1 MNRGNKVFAA
11 PKVIPK
17 IIPGAPLKV
26 NDYFLYALFAR
37 LALNNNDTTEFET
50 KYDPSTNTIEL
61 IIPDESKQF
70 FDQITG
76 MQRGPNFKLFI
87 DWLIGSKTL
96 KMDLVQDPNFV
107 PSSTISIWFGATQ
120 STIDDRMVITL
131 PDTDASVIGYNLKTT
146 NQLSGSLAVYLVWTY
161 VCGANTSFS
170 IRSTA
175 QINDE
180 LGNPPVIFSEDNN
193 ISTFN
198 LVPGDIR
205 ESLIMNFDVNPDN
218 LVSFLLYRNYIGSP
232 DPQTEGIGVLGLRF
246 KLL

>member
-1 MNRGNKVFAA
+1 MNRGHNVFA
-11 PKVIPK
+11 PKVVIPK
-17 IIPGAPLKV
+17 INPSAPLTV
-26 NDYFLYALFAR
+26 NDWFLYAVFAR
-37 LALNNNDTTEFET
+37 LALSNNDTTEFET
-50 KYDPSTNTIEL
+50 KYDPKTNTIEL
-61 IIPDESKQF
+61 IIPDETKPF
-70 FDQITG
+70 FDQLTG
-76 MQRGPNFKLFI
+76 IQRGPNFKMYI
-87 DWLIGSKTL
+87 DWLIGSRTL
-96 KMDLVQDPNFV
+96 KMDQIQDPNFV
-107 PSSTISIWFGATQ
+107 PSSAISIWFGATQ
-120 STIDDRMVITL
+120 STIDDKMVITL

-146 NQLSGSLAVYLVWTY
+146 DQLVGSLAVYLVWMY

-180 LGNPPVIFSEDNN
+180 LGNPPVLFTEDNT

-205 ESLIMNFDVNPDN
+205 ETMIMNFDVNPDN
-218 LVSFLLYRNYIGSP
+218 LVNFLLYRNYMGSP